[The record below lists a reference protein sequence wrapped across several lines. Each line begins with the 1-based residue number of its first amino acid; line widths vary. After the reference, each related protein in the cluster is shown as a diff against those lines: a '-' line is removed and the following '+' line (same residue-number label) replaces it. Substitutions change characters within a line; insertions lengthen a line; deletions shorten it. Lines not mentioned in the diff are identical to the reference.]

1 MFGNFLYFIIVLLIY
16 STYQPP
22 EKTNFTDVETL
33 FLFFLLFFLFY
44 YITHHLFK
52 KLEKQLL
59 VQKSPQ
65 LVHRFES
72 LITRQSIM
80 AVTFFSINIYCLS
93 LPTFFIDL
101 PVLKS
106 IPTLTA
112 LIFISLFLLYLS
124 IIWFHAYG
132 CHSHLNDPSISRKNY
147 IHSNISFSIPV
158 ILPWF
163 FLSGMSDIIFL
174 LPLKFPKEV
183 LSTPFGQAVYFLFF
197 LIVAAITAPII
208 IQKFWGCIPLAPGIH
223 RTRIEA
229 FCRKADVQFAD
240 ILRWPLF
247 GGRMITAGVMGLVK
261 KFRYILV
268 TPALLQ
274 FLDPQELD
282 AVMAH
287 EIGHVKKKHLLFYLV
302 FFAGYMLISFAGFD
316 LLILILIYIEPLVG
330 FLASSGL
337 HQDSVSSIFISI
349 FLILFFIL
357 YFRFFFGYF
366 MRNFERQAD
375 IYVYELLDSAKPLI
389 SSLHKISIISG
400 QPSDK
405 PNWHHF
411 SISERID
418 YLKKCEVNPEWIHK
432 HHRKV
437 TNSITLFLV
446 GMVLVSA
453 AAYDLN
459 FGSTGKKLN
468 QHLFETM
475 MMRNCESI
483 LAAYEKL
490 LSEKPESPEILNNLS
505 WIYATSNKIEC
516 QDRKKALALALRAVE
531 RKKEAYIL
539 DTLAEAYFVNGLIED
554 AISAENQALS
564 LAKEDERDIYEKQ
577 LIKFQ
582 NAIAR

>member
-1 MFGNFLYFIIVLLIY
+1 MFGNFLYIIIVLLIY

-22 EKTNFTDVETL
+22 EKSNFSDVETL
-33 FLFFLLFFLFY
+33 FLFFFLFFLFY
-44 YITHHLFK
+44 YISHHLFK
-52 KLEKQLL
+52 NLEKQLL

-93 LPTFFIDL
+93 LPTFFINI
-101 PVLKS
+101 PVLES

-112 LIFISLFLLYLS
+112 LIFISLFFIYLS

-132 CHSHLNDPSISRKNY
+132 CHSHLNDPSISKKSY
-147 IHSNISFSIPV
+147 IHSNISFSVPV

-163 FLSGMSDIIFL
+163 FLSGISDIIFL
-174 LPLKFPKEV
+174 LPLEFPKEA
-183 LSTPFGQAVYFLFF
+183 LSTPLGQAIYFLFF

-223 RTRIEA
+223 RTQIEA
-229 FCRKADVQFAD
+229 FCRKADVQFAE

-274 FLDPQELD
+274 FLDTQELD

-287 EIGHVKKKHLLFYLV
+287 EIGHVKKKHLLFYLL
-302 FFAGYMLISFAGFD
+302 FFAGYTLISFAGFD
-316 LLILILIYIEPLVG
+316 LLIYFLIYIEPLVG
-330 FLASSGL
+330 FFTTSGL
-337 HQDSVSSIFISI
+337 HQESVSSILISF

-375 IYVYELLDSAKPLI
+375 IYVYELLDSAEPLI
-389 SSLHKISIISG
+389 SSLNKISIISG

-411 SISERID
+411 SIAERID
-418 YLKKCEVNPEWIHK
+418 YLKKCEINQKWIHK

-437 TNSITLFLV
+437 KNSITLFLI
-446 GMVLVSA
+446 GMALVSA

-468 QHLFETM
+468 HHFFETM
-475 MMRNCESI
+475 MIRNCGPI
-483 LAAYEKL
+483 IAAYEKS

-505 WIYATSNKIEC
+505 WIYATSDKSEC
-516 QDRKKALALALRAVE
+516 QNRKKALTLAQKAVGLK
-531 RKKEAYIL
+531 REAYIL
-539 DTLAEAYFVNGLIED
+539 DTLAEAYFVNGFIED

-564 LAKEDERDIYEKQ
+564 LAKEDDRDTYEKQ